1 MGKTVAITGVN
12 SYFAST
18 LLPKLQDDPRVEQI
32 IGIDISPWKGG
43 FDKVRFHKEDIR
55 SDRMTEILE
64 GVDVVYHLAFIV
76 GEIPNKDR
84 TQDINVGGSKN
95 VFAACARNSVKKV
108 IYTSSM
114 TVYGSH
120 ENNPIGF
127 TEKSPLSRNEDNY
140 YNTSKIDVE
149 DFVAD
154 FRKNHPE
161 ITVTVIRA
169 GLLVGPKIDN
179 MFSRLW
185 ELKITALPMG
195 NTTHNQFIHEED
207 LGEALYLADQADI
220 PGIFNVTA
228 DDAVTT
234 KWCFK
239 TAGTIVIPLPH
250 SLLKPMANIGFRL
263 GLFPAGGGWV
273 TFSKYTVFGLSDEFK
288 KATGWEPKYTSEQ
301 AFMTYIRGR
310 ERDPDRRDDLT
321 HVFLSW
327 GSRKSRL
334 LRGFLR
340 GLDGVFRLAKV
351 PWIRSVHPWMNPE
364 KNSMSYLPINES
376 LGPPE
381 STVLPPQAALDFIQK
396 ASVHVVMDT
405 CGCRTAH
412 HCENFTNSIGC
423 LFMGES
429 ALEMPAGASRRVTK
443 EQALAHARKAIDLGL
458 VPMAGK
464 VRVDNFLMMTPDRD
478 RLLTVCFCCHCC
490 CMMGY
495 FKHIPTEQLDQ
506 ILLPVEGLSVE
517 VTDDCVGCGTCL
529 EYCVFDAITIEDGVS
544 VHSGQCRGCGRCE
557 TNCPQGAV
565 KISIS
570 NPNVVADV
578 ERRIES
584 YLEEF

>member
-18 LLPKLQDDPRVEQI
+18 VLPRLQADPRVEQI
-32 IGIDISPWKGG
+32 IGVDVSPWKGG
-43 FDKVRFHKEDIR
+43 FDKVRFHKTDVR
-55 SDRMTEILE
+55 SDGIAEILK
-64 GVDVVYHLAFIV
+64 GVDVLYHLAFIV
-76 GEIPNKDR
+76 GEIHDKDR
-84 TQDINVGGSKN
+84 THDINVNGSKN

-127 TEKSPLSRNEDNY
+127 TEESPLSRNEDNY
-140 YNTSKIDVE
+140 YNTSKIEVE
-149 DFVAD
+149 DFIAD
-154 FRKNHPE
+154 FRENHPE

-169 GLLVGPKIDN
+169 GLLVGPKIEN
-179 MFSRLW
+179 MFSQLW
-185 ELKITALPMG
+185 SLKVTALPMG

-207 LGEALYLADQADI
+207 LGEALYLAQREDI

-239 TAGTIVIPLPH
+239 TAGTIVIPLPQ

-273 TFSKYTVFGLSDEFK
+273 TFSKYTVFGLSNEFK

-334 LRGFLR
+334 LRVFLR
-340 GLDGVFRLAKV
+340 GLDAVFRLAKV
-351 PWIRSVHPWMNPE
+351 PWIRSIHPWMDPK

-376 LGPPE
+376 LAPPN
-381 STVLPPQAALDFIQK
+381 STVLPPQAAIDLIQK
-396 ASVHVVMDT
+396 ASIHVVMDT

-412 HCENFTNSIGC
+412 HCESFTNSIGC

-429 ALEMPAGASRRVTK
+429 ALEMPAGASRRITR
-443 EQALAHARKAIDLGL
+443 EQALEHARKAIGLGL

-490 CMMGY
+490 CMMRY
-495 FKHIPTEQLDQ
+495 FRHIPTEQLDQ

-517 VTDDCVGCGTCL
+517 VTDDCVGCGTCV

-544 VHSGQCRGCGRCE
+544 VHNGQCRGCGRCE

-565 KISIS
+565 KISIA

-578 ERRIES
+578 EHRIES